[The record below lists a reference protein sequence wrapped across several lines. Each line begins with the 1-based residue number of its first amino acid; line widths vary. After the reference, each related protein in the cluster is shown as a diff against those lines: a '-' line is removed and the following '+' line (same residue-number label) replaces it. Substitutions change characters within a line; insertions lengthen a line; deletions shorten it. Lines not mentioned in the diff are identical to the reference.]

1 MRTVAVWKFDSADGA
16 ERATKIF
23 TNLSDEQEAVLRDAF
38 AD

>member
-1 MRTVAVWKFDSADGA
+1 MRTLTVWKSDSADDA
-16 ERATKIF
+16 EQATRIF